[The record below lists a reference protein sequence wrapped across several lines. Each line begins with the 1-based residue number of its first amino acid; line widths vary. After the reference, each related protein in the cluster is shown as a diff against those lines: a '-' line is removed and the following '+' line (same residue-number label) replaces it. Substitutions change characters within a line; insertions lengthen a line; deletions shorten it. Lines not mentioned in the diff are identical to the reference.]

1 MIEIYAVGGYDEV
14 GKNCTAINID
24 GEVLIIDLGIHL
36 ENYIK
41 LTQDEDLVKID
52 ADKLIQVGAVPNI
65 SVLDEVKGNVKAM
78 IISHAHLDHVGAV
91 PYISDKF
98 KAPIICAPYT
108 AAIIE
113 SILKDDKIKINNEI
127 KTVNIN
133 SFYKISDNIKIEF
146 VHITHSIPQAAVVA
160 IHTKYGVILYAVDFK
175 LDLYPTLG
183 KKPNF
188 KRLEEL
194 GKEGVIALIVE
205 STYAN
210 DARKMPSE
218 SVAKEMLRDVLLGT
232 ENKDSLIIVTTFS
245 SHMARLK
252 SIIEFGKKLG
262 RKIVFLGRS
271 LSKYVIAA
279 ESVGI
284 VNFSKDV
291 EMVKYSRQIERMLKK
306 VDKNRK
312 KYLLVTTGHQGE
324 PKSVLHKIAKR
335 NFKFDLYSEDNV
347 IFSCRTIPTPTNI
360 ANREA
365 LENELKQNGV
375 RIFKDIHQSGHAARE
390 DLRDFINMVK
400 PKNIIPA
407 HGTVEMKDALAELAV
422 EMDYKVDE
430 NVFLI
435 KNGHKVELYSGETK
449 LL

>member
-1 MIEIYAVGGYDEV
+1 MIEIYAVGGYNEV

-24 GEVLIIDLGIHL
+24 GEVLVIDLGIHL

-41 LTQDEDLVKID
+41 LTEDEDLVKID
-52 ADKLIQVGAVPNI
+52 ANKLMDAGAVPDI
-65 SVLDEVKGNVKAM
+65 SVLDKVKNKVKAM

-108 AAIIE
+108 AEVIE

-133 SFYKISDNIKIEF
+133 SKYKVSDKIEIEF
-146 VHITHSIPQAAVVA
+146 IHITHSIPQTALVAV
-160 IHTKYGVILYAVDFK
+160 HTKYGVIIYANDFK

-188 KRLEEL
+188 KRLEEIS
-194 GKEGVIALIVE
+194 KENVIALIVE
-205 STYAN
+205 STYAS
-210 DARKMPSE
+210 DAKKTPSE
-218 SVAKEMLRDVLLGT
+218 QVAKEMLRDVLLGT
-232 ENKDSLIIVTTFS
+232 ENKDNLIIVTTFS

-252 SIIEFGKKLG
+252 SIIEFGKRLN
-262 RKIVFLGRS
+262 RKIIFLGRS
-271 LSKYVIAA
+271 LSKYVKAA
-279 ESVGI
+279 EKVGI
-284 VNFSKDV
+284 INFSKDV
-291 EMVKYSRQIERMLKK
+291 EMIKYSRQIERKLKK
-306 VDKNRK
+306 INKDRK

-335 NFKFDLYSEDNV
+335 EFEFDLYPEDNV
-347 IFSCRTIPTPTNI
+347 VFSCRTIPTPTNI

-365 LENELKQNGV
+365 LENELKQTGV

-407 HGTVEMKDALAELAV
+407 HGTKEMKDALADLGV
-422 EMDYKVDE
+422 EMGYKVDE
-430 NVFLI
+430 NIFLV
-435 KNGHKVELYSGETK
+435 KNGESIQL
-449 LL
+449 

>member
-1 MIEIYAVGGYDEV
+1 MIEIYAVGGYNEV
-14 GKNCTAINID
+14 GKNCTAINVD

-52 ADKLIQVGAVPNI
+52 ANKLMDAGAVPNI
-65 SVLDEVKGNVKAM
+65 SVLDKVNKNVKAM

-108 AAIIE
+108 AEVIE

-133 SFYKISDNIKIEF
+133 SKYKVSDKIEIEF
-146 VHITHSIPQAAVVA
+146 IHITHSIPQSAIVAV
-160 IHTKYGVILYAVDFK
+160 HTKYGVIIYANDFK

-188 KRLEEL
+188 KRL
-194 GKEGVIALIVE
+194 KEISKENVIALIIE
-205 STYAN
+205 STYAS
-210 DARKMPSE
+210 DQRKMPSE
-218 SVAKEMLRDVLLGT
+218 QVAKEMLRDVLLGT
-232 ENKDSLIIVTTFS
+232 ENKNNLIIVTTFS

-252 SIIEFGKKLG
+252 SIIEFGKKLD

-279 ESVGI
+279 ENVGI
-284 VNFSKDV
+284 INFSKDV
-291 EMVKYSRQIERMLKK
+291 EMIKYSRQIERKLKK
-306 VDKNRK
+306 INKDRK

-335 NFKFDLYSEDNV
+335 EFKFDLYPGDNV
-347 IFSCRTIPTPTNI
+347 VFSCRTIPTPTNI

-365 LENELKQNGV
+365 LENELKQTGV

-407 HGTVEMKDALAELAV
+407 HGTKEMKDALADLGV
-422 EMDYKVDE
+422 EMGYELGKSI
-430 NVFLI
+430 FLV
-435 KNGHKVELYSGETK
+435 KNGESIQL
-449 LL
+449 